1 MKGASKWLGV
11 VLLSLCFQGWASAA
25 EPKESG
31 PYLVFNTNYAL
42 DYEGDYDGLRDSS
55 INGLNLSAR
64 LGYDLNKYFGVELE
78 SGWSVYDFQ
87 TDEGAVKS
95 RLGVAN
101 ITDAGNLHV
110 VPLLFNVTAKYPM
123 QSFVP
128 YAVGGTGVF
137 FYKFENSN
145 QVKNANAKLD
155 VDSAAFGFKLGGGL
169 DYYLT
174 ENIALNFESGFW
186 FVNDPD
192 LVIKD
197 TSPAKDILSNKADV
211 DTWYVGGGLKFKF

>member
-1 MKGASKWLGV
+1 VAS
-11 VLLSLCFQGWASAA
+11 A
-25 EPKESG
+25 EPKETG
-31 PYLVFNTNYAL
+31 PYFTFTTNYAL
-42 DYEGDYDGLRDSS
+42 DYEGDYDGLRDDS

-78 SGWSVYDFQ
+78 SGWSVFDFQ

-101 ITDAGNLHV
+101 ITDAGSLHV

-123 QSFVP
+123 QQFVP

-137 FYKFENSN
+137 FYEFENSN
-145 QVKNANAKLD
+145 QMKNTNAKLD
-155 VDSAAFGFKLGGGL
+155 IDSAAFGFKLGGGL

-174 ENIALNFESGFW
+174 ENLALNFESGFW

-197 TSPAKDILSNKADV
+197 TSSAEDILSNKADV
-211 DTWYVGGGLKFKF
+211 DTWYVGGGLKYKF